1 MDETI
6 RGVAWVL
13 AVFGMVVWVG
23 GATTSQIVI
32 ARAWGRDE
40 AAEAMRF
47 ASTVRWLITR
57 VYIPASIALGIAGL
71 VLVWSYEAWDEPYVW
86 LSVVV
91 WLIPVVLGASYSL
104 PGYRTL
110 DAGIA
115 QGLTTDPGL
124 QRRLR
129 ELVMVNRIELAIVY
143 LTIAVVV
150 WSVSGT
156 S

>member
-1 MDETI
+1 MEQVI
-6 RGVAWVL
+6 RGAAWIL
-13 AVFGMVVWVG
+13 AIFGMIVWVG

-32 ARAWGRDE
+32 ARAWSKDE
-40 AAEAMRF
+40 DEEALRF
-47 ASTVRWLITR
+47 ASTVRWLIVR
-57 VYIPASIALGIAGL
+57 VYIPASVVLGVAGV
-71 VLVWSYEAWDEPYVW
+71 VLVWSYGAWGEPYVW

-115 QGLTTDPGL
+115 QGQTTDPAL
-124 QRRLR
+124 QRRFR

-143 LTIAVVV
+143 LTIALVVLGIV
-150 WSVSGT
+150 GR
-156 S
+156 